1 MQRFSTGH
9 LIILASFALAPAVFA
24 QGNSEEGRL
33 RGLNAEALRLRG
45 LLHSANANEQAQIH
59 AQGAAVL
66 EQRQALLES
75 LMSALP
81 GTALQLA
88 FSADVLSDLAGAFPQ
103 AAGRLESRGAWQGQL
118 YYYIEDSPG
127 FTSHRE
133 NRKLRVGNQ
142 LVDLYSP

>member
-9 LIILASFALAPAVFA
+9 LIILASLALAPAVFA
-24 QGNSEEGRL
+24 QGNPEEGRL

-81 GTALQLA
+81 GPLCSSPFRPMCFRTWLA
-88 FSADVLSDLAGAFPQ
+88 PF
-103 AAGRLESRGAWQGQL
+103 
-118 YYYIEDSPG
+118 
-127 FTSHRE
+127 
-133 NRKLRVGNQ
+133 RKRR
-142 LVDLYSP
+142 